1 MIDLVRKKAYNF
13 FKAINDFG
21 LVNGFIFLWNRRK
34 IFGKSID
41 GKTYLAPFGK
51 DKVAIRNGTSDIYV
65 YRQIF
70 LDNEY
75 GPLTG
80 IENVDWVIDCGAN
93 VGFSAFYFL
102 NKFPNSRVV
111 CIEPDVENYKILCE
125 NMKSFSSRVIIEHA
139 AVWPVDERVYFTP
152 EPYRDGR
159 EWARQVCS
167 VNEKV
172 SGPYVEGLSI
182 PSLLKK
188 HGINKVSLM
197 KIDIEGA
204 EIPLFSK
211 GDLIWLDSVMNF
223 AIELHDDS
231 FFGNAT
237 EVFFS
242 ALKNQPFKFEKSG
255 ELIIGKRLDQ
265 KPLVKE

>member
-1 MIDLVRKKAYNF
+1 MINLMRKKAFNF
-13 FKAINDFG
+13 FKAIKDFG
-21 LVNGFIFLWNRRK
+21 LINGFIFLWNRRK
-34 IFGKSID
+34 ILGKLIR

-51 DKVAIRNGTSDIYV
+51 ERIAIRNGTSDIFV

-70 LDNEY
+70 IDNEY
-75 GPLTG
+75 KPLTF

-93 VGFSAFYFL
+93 VGYSAFYFL

-111 CIEPDVENYKILCE
+111 CIEPDVENYKVLCE
-125 NMKSFSSRVIIEHA
+125 NLKSFSNRVIIENV
-139 AVWPVDERVYFTP
+139 AVWPVDERVYFTS

-159 EWARQVCS
+159 EWARQICS
-167 VNEKV
+167 ENEKG

-182 PSLLKK
+182 SSLLKK
-188 HGINKVSLM
+188 HCISKVSVM

-204 EIPLFSK
+204 EVPLFSK
-211 GDLIWLDSVMNF
+211 GDLIWLDKVMNF

-237 EVFFS
+237 ELFFS

-255 ELIIGKRLDQ
+255 ELIICKRFGQ
-265 KPLVKE
+265 